1 MRSYDRE
8 DEAMLCFKSVRSLF
22 ATVLLALL
30 VQPAAPVYAAGLGGG
45 GFSSGFGVGGAGVRG
60 LGGGGFSKGLG
71 VGGAGVTGLGGGTTI
86 INDGMGG
93 FTSYSIRGN
102 SRFIGKA
109 GEGAG
114 GKIYNPGG
122 GSSLVIPDGSGGA
135 YIYGPGTVNR
145 YYAPST
151 TAPSNPHVQ

>member
-1 MRSYDRE
+1 
-8 DEAMLCFKSVRSLF
+8 MLCFKSVRSLF
-22 ATVLLALL
+22 ATMLLALL
-30 VQPAAPVYAAGLGGG
+30 IQPAAPVYAAGLGGG

-60 LGGGGFSKGLG
+60 VGGGGFSKGLG

-93 FTSYSIRGN
+93 FTSYSIRGTPALSATRRRRWWKN
-102 SRFIGKA
+102 LQ
-109 GEGAG
+109 
-114 GKIYNPGG
+114 PGG

-145 YYAPST
+145 YYAPEHHRAFEPT
-151 TAPSNPHVQ
+151 RGIAA